1 MTGFE
6 SCRWTNSLQLFN
18 SQSDPWQCVR
28 ESWTMAARSC
38 LVSRDGRHWCSCCS
52 LRLCV
57 IFGVL
62 KGNRAQSFNLHLHLP
77 PARSSRQVAEFLDH
91 PSPTMPP
98 SVNGQADLGF
108 WKDLGGLEGFWF
120 KFISMCKNFFSA
132 CYSCMSVWRSYLE
145 SCGLPLSAPAPFKH
159 PHHEL
164 HTLLCTRHL
173 TRHTG

>member
-91 PSPTMPP
+91 PSRI
-98 SVNGQADLGF
+98 
-108 WKDLGGLEGFWF
+108 LEGSGRFGRLLVQVH
-120 KFISMCKNFFSA
+120 IHVQELFFRVLFLHVCVA
-132 CYSCMSVWRSYLE
+132 FLFGILRPAAFRSCS
-145 SCGLPLSAPAPFKH
+145 F
-159 PHHEL
+159 
-164 HTLLCTRHL
+164 
-173 TRHTG
+173 